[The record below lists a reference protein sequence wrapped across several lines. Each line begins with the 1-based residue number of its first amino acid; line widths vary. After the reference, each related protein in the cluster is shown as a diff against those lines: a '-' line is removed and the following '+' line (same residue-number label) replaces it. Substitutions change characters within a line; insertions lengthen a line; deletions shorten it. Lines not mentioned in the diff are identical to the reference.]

1 MATLE
6 DLLKEVEKALL
17 STYEGEDTALLIN
30 GKPVVGLDI
39 RIEPTDG
46 GGLCADLIT
55 FDV

>member
-55 FDV
+55 FDI